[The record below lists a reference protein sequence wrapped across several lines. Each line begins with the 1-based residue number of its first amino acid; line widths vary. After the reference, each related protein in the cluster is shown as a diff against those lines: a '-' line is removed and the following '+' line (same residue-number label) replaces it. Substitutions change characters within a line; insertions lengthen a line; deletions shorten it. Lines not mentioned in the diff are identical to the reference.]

1 MSFER
6 IVQRVTDAYH
16 QLESYANRTG
26 MLKKD
31 LKLKLIDELQ
41 LFPNCVKHMEKFL
54 LDVGEIYED
63 DPDSFDCRMPIT
75 MDIFRKALIVFL
87 TSVESEHQSHHSKI

>member
-6 IVQRVTDAYH
+6 IVQRVTEAYK
-16 QLESYANRTG
+16 QLESYENRTG
-26 MLKKD
+26 ILKKD

-54 LDVGEIYED
+54 LNVGEVYED

-75 MDIFRKALIVFL
+75 MDIFKRALVVFL
-87 TSVESEHQSHHSKI
+87 TSVESDQFSQK